1 MTGTCFN
8 VHLYEKKTIM
18 FTDNQ
23 VSGLTSQTEH
33 RGEGENILRV
43 AFVFLPF
50 FKITIEIYTYKK
62 KT

>member
-1 MTGTCFN
+1 
-8 VHLYEKKTIM
+8 M